1 MSDCEIIPCLG
12 WRLRATWMAY
22 VTTLWLGMVRF
33 KFGSAAFL
41 MRRFVDVSR

>member
-1 MSDCEIIPCLG
+1 VSWVAIAGHVDGLCYDLVA
-12 WRLRATWMAY
+12 WDDA
-22 VTTLWLGMVRF
+22 RF